1 MVAMASATPMTTPHF
16 SPQLLSNRAVVR
28 LTGVGVLAFLN
39 NLLTAE
45 LKGQSPA
52 YAALLS
58 PQGKILH
65 DLFVVPDG
73 DTVWLDVSRLQSGD
87 LLKRLMMYRL
97 RAKIEIIVDDSKAV
111 AVSSSA
117 ELHGSFYADP
127 RLSMFGYRAIV
138 AAGTI
143 ASGAGYDTARF
154 LLGLAD
160 SDTDIGSGDLFVQEA
175 NLDQLHGV
183 HFNKGCYVGQEV
195 VSRTHHRHTTRNR
208 ILPVSFDGEIEKGA
222 DILSGELRI
231 GTMLSS
237 EEGRGLALLRLD
249 RLAEAKAPLLTSGV
263 KLSVQKPDW
272 ANFDVTIPEAT
283 I

>member
-16 SPQLLSNRAVVR
+16 SPQLLTNRAVIR
-28 LTGVGVLAFLN
+28 LTGEDVLPFLN

-45 LKGQSPA
+45 LKAQSPT

-65 DLFVVPDG
+65 DMFVVPEG
-73 DTVWLDVSRLQSGD
+73 DTVWLDVSQLQAGE

-97 RAKIEIIVDDSKAV
+97 RAKIEIVMDDSKAV

-117 ELHGSFYADP
+117 ELPGLVYVDP
-127 RLSMFGYRAIV
+127 RLSEMGYRAIV
-138 AAGTI
+138 GAGAVAAGV
-143 ASGAGYDTARF
+143 GYDAAR
-154 LLGLAD
+154 LVLGLAD
-160 SDTDIGSGDLFVQEA
+160 SDADIGSGDLFVHEA
-175 NLDQLHGV
+175 NMDQLHGV

-208 ILPVSFDGEIEKGA
+208 ILPVSFLGAIENGA

-237 EEGRGLALLRLD
+237 EDGRGLALLRLD
-249 RLAEAKAPLLTSGV
+249 RLAEAKAPLLTAGV
-263 KLSVQKPDW
+263 KLSVHKPNW
-272 ANFDVTIPEAT
+272 AKFDVKIPEVAQ
-283 I
+283 